1 MVEMI
6 DTAQNAA
13 PAGWGER
20 GTAAATFAARV
31 QFRNICHNYGDMQ
44 TLKDVSFDL
53 APGEIVCLLG
63 PSGCG
68 KSTLL
73 RIAAGVER
81 QTSGQ
86 IFMNNREIAGPN
98 CFLPPE
104 KRGIGLVF
112 QDFALFPHKSILEN
126 VAFGLRNLGKTQAV
140 AAAKAAL
147 KRVGMEQYEQAY
159 PYGLSGGEQQRV
171 ALARA
176 IAPRPL
182 VLLMDEP
189 FSGLDQRLRDNV
201 RDETL
206 AVLKETSACSLLV
219 THDPQEAMRMADRI
233 ILLRDGNLMQIGT
246 PKELFTHP
254 VDIESARFFCDFNEL
269 TGVVEAGFVESAL
282 GKIETPGYASGTTM
296 NILVR
301 PQGLKISKN
310 TQGLEG
316 LISNV
321 RFLGDYSL
329 LDIHLANLDNPVQ
342 AQIPGEITEK
352 HGDVVKIVVDPSQ
365 IFAFPGKGA

>member
-1 MVEMI
+1 MVEMV
-6 DTAQNAA
+6 DTVTTGT
-13 PAGWGER
+13 PASWGKR

-31 QFRNICHNYGDMQ
+31 QFRNICHSYGDTQ

-53 APGEIVCLLG
+53 NPGEIVCLLG

-73 RIAAGVER
+73 RIAAGLER
-81 QTSGQ
+81 QSSGR
-86 IFMNNREIAGPN
+86 IFMNNQEIAGPDS
-98 CFLPPE
+98 FLAPE

-126 VAFGLRNLGKTQAV
+126 VTFGLTSLGKSQSIV
-140 AAAKAAL
+140 AAKAAL
-147 KRVGMEQYEQAY
+147 KRVGMSQYENAY
-159 PYGLSGGEQQRV
+159 PYVLSGGEQQRV

-219 THDPQEAMRMADRI
+219 THDPEEAMRMADRI
-233 ILLRDGNLMQIGT
+233 ILMREGNLVQVGT
-246 PKELFTHP
+246 PKELYTSP
-254 VDIESARFFCDFNEL
+254 VDIEAARFFCDFNEL
-269 TGVVEAGFVESAL
+269 EGVVEAGH
-282 GKIETPGYASGTTM
+282 IETAVGRIDSPDLATGTHM

-301 PQGLKISKN
+301 PQGLTLS
-310 TQGLEG
+310 TTGEG
-316 LISNV
+316 LDGRIGNV
-321 RFLGDYSL
+321 RFLGECSL
-329 LDIHLANLDNPVQ
+329 IDIHLANLDNPVQ
-342 AQIPGEITEK
+342 ARIPGEIDEK
-352 HGDVVKIVVDPSQ
+352 QGDMIKILVDPSQ
-365 IFAFPGKGA
+365 IFAFPRKDN

>member
-1 MVEMI
+1 MVEVVKSA
-6 DTAQNAA
+6 DDNTTTS
-13 PAGWGER
+13 WGRR

-31 QFRNICHNYGDMQ
+31 QFKNICHRFGDFQ
-44 TLKDVSFDL
+44 TLKDVSFEL

-86 IFMNNREIAGPN
+86 IFMNEREIAGPN
-98 CFLPPE
+98 CFVPPE

-126 VAFGLRNLGKTQAV
+126 VAFGLRDLGKSQAI
-140 AAAKAAL
+140 AAAKTAL
-147 KRVGMEQYEQAY
+147 KRVGMSQYEQAY
-159 PYGLSGGEQQRV
+159 PYVLSGGEQQRV

-176 IAPRPL
+176 IAPRPV

-206 AVLKETSACSLLV
+206 AVLKETRACSLLV

-233 ILLRDGNLMQIGT
+233 ILMREGNLVQIGT
-246 PKELFTHP
+246 PKELFANP
-254 VDIESARFFCDFNEL
+254 VDSEAARFFCDFNEL
-269 TGVVEAGFVESAL
+269 TGIVKAEHVETAL
-282 GKIETPGYASGTTM
+282 GKFKTPDHKPGTKM
-296 NILVR
+296 DILVR
-301 PQGLKISKN
+301 PQGLKLSKN
-310 TQGLEG
+310 GRGLQG

-321 RFLGDYSL
+321 RFLGDYNL
-329 LDIHLANLDNPVQ
+329 LDIHLLNMDNPVQ
-342 AQIPGEITEK
+342 ARIPGETAKKIGDEIRIT
-352 HGDVVKIVVDPSQ
+352 VDPSQ
-365 IFAFPGKGA
+365 VFAFPSLDN